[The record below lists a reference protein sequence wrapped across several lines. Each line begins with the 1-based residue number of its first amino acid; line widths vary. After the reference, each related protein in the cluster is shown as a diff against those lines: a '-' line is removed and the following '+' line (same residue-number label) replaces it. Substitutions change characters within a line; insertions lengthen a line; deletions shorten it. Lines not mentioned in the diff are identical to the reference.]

1 MEADMAEP
9 KTRPTGA
16 SVPAFLAGVTPP
28 ERRADCKTLS
38 RVMKEIA
45 GAPAK
50 MWGTAIVGFGSY
62 VLRYADGREMD
73 WPLLAYSPRKQSLTL
88 YVAGLRNEG
97 ALLKKL
103 GKHKV
108 SGGCLHL
115 QSLAD
120 VDTAVLTTLLEHS
133 AATTRKKYGG

>member
-1 MEADMAEP
+1 MAEP

-16 SVPAFLAGVTPP
+16 SVPAFLARITSP
-28 ERRADCKTLS
+28 ERRADCKELS
-38 RVMKEIA
+38 RLMRGVS

-62 VLRYADGREMD
+62 VLRYADGRELD

-88 YVAGLRNEG
+88 YLGGLRTQG

-120 VDTAVLTTLLEHS
+120 VDTAVLTTLLERS
-133 AATTRKKYGG
+133 AATTRKKHGG

>member
-1 MEADMAEP
+1 MAEP

-16 SVPAFLAGVTPP
+16 SVPAFLAGITPP
-28 ERRADCKTLS
+28 ERRADCKEVGRLM
-38 RVMKEIA
+38 REVA

-62 VLRYADGREMD
+62 VLRYADGRTLD

-88 YVAGLRNEG
+88 YLSGLRTQG

-120 VDTAVLTTLLEHS
+120 VDTAVLTTLLERS
-133 AATTRKKYGG
+133 VATTRQKYGG

>member
-1 MEADMAEP
+1 MAEP

-16 SVPAFLAGVTPP
+16 SVPAFLARITSP
-28 ERRADCKTLS
+28 ERRADCKQLNKLM
-38 RVMKEIA
+38 REIS

-50 MWGTAIVGFGSY
+50 MWGTAIVGFNSY
-62 VLRYADGREMD
+62 VLRYADGRELD

-88 YVAGLRNEG
+88 YVIGLRKQG
-97 ALLKKL
+97 TLLKKL
-103 GKHKV
+103 GRHKV

-120 VDTAVLTTLLEHS
+120 VDKAVLTTLLERS
-133 AATTRKKYGG
+133 VATTRRQHPE

>member
-1 MEADMAEP
+1 MAEP

-16 SVPAFLAGVTPP
+16 SVPAFLARISPP
-28 ERRADCKTLS
+28 ERRADCKAVGRLMHE
-38 RVMKEIA
+38 VA

-62 VLRYADGREMD
+62 VLRYADGRELD

-88 YVAGLRNEG
+88 YLSGLRTQG

-120 VDTAVLTTLLEHS
+120 VDTAVLATLIERS
-133 AATTRKKYGG
+133 AAATRQKHGG